1 MLTGEDVSP
10 ALETVLASGQ
20 CRSLGG
26 LAVNGRDMQALGL
39 SGCAVGQAL
48 EALLEHVIEF
58 PGDNSRERLMPLAER
73 LKNTH

>member
-1 MLTGEDVSP
+1 MSSGVPSSSANMRTLGRRRAMLSM
-10 ALETVLASGQ
+10 
-20 CRSLGG
+20 
-26 LAVNGRDMQALGL
+26 NGRDMQSLGL

-58 PGDNSRERLMPLAER
+58 PDDNSRERLMPLAER